1 MKIQD
6 IVYNRW
12 NRMVIVSQFTQ
23 NWGEEEEERGNIK

>member
-23 NWGEEEEERGNIK
+23 NWGGGGGGGER